1 VTVSLDQRVVKLG
14 IVIDSNI
21 TWYEDL
27 YIDIKGI
34 KISSSISGKCEIT
47 ILNLTK
53 SAREYILRVT
63 NPYLKLGKRISVIV
77 EVGRVSYGTSTLYQG
92 DVQRSEPTPKP
103 DMGVRLSCIQGF
115 FNRASIVSIGA
126 KEISPLSTIAKWV
139 ADANGYS
146 LSFNVTDKN
155 IGSYSFT
162 GSAQAAIKQL
172 ESLCGSDC
180 NVYVDDKTL
189 YVKNSD
195 ASVKGLPVR
204 ELSSESGLL
213 KVGGTEF
220 GCKAEFLYDN
230 VTRVGGRINITSI
243 TNPSLNGSYTV
254 RRLGFHITSRDE
266 AFTYTAECDRIS

>member
-1 VTVSLDQRVVKLG
+1 MTASLDQRIVKLG
-14 IVIDSNI
+14 IIIDSNI

-27 YIDIKGI
+27 YIEIKGT
-34 KISSSISGKCEIT
+34 KISSSISGQCEIT

-63 NPYLKLGKRISVIV
+63 NPYLNRGKRISVIA
-77 EVGRVSYGTSTLYQG
+77 EVGRVSYGTSALYQG
-92 DVQRSEPTPKP
+92 DIHRSEPTPKP
-103 DMGVRLSCIQGF
+103 DMGVRLQCIQGF
-115 FNRASIVSIGA
+115 YNRATIVSIGA
-126 KEISPLSTIAKWV
+126 KEVSPLSSIAKWV

-146 LSFNVTDKN
+146 LSFNITDKN
-155 IGSYSFT
+155 IGRYSFT

-172 ESLCGSDC
+172 ESLCGSGC

-189 YVKNSD
+189 YVKNSTES
-195 ASVKGLPVR
+195 AKGLPIT
-204 ELSSESGLL
+204 ELSSETGLL
-213 KVGGTEF
+213 NAGGTEF

-230 VTRVGGRINITSI
+230 VTRVGGRINLTSI